1 MSINDIIKE
10 YDDFK
15 IEKIQKLSIPE
26 NNIAYTLTLPL
37 ITIINYTDTVQSIIN
52 KVFWYSRKE
61 ANITTSYKN
70 EATTIFTDNKCEDI
84 MLYDI
89 ISNKFY
95 NILNPD
101 VENKVENKM
110 TTLQKYIKYKNKED
124 SNVISPAEFYL
135 THKGGE
141 KYIILKIYIG
151 LIFIIHNEVLIILD
165 NIGKESEF
173 TCVIYDFFKE
183 IKEINLDNIKM
194 PKDEFGELFDIVK
207 NNAIINETLIN
218 YFE

>member
-1 MSINDIIKE
+1 MSSDIKD

-15 IEKIQKLSIPE
+15 IEKIQKISIPE
-26 NNIAYTLTLPL
+26 NIIEYTLTLPL

-70 EATTIFTDNKCEDI
+70 EATIFTEKNKYKDI

-89 ISNKFY
+89 KNQKFY
-95 NILNPD
+95 NIRRSPD
-101 VENKVENKM
+101 VENII
-110 TTLQKYIKYKNKED
+110 TILQKIKYENTED

-135 THKGGE
+135 KHKGGE

-151 LIFIIHNEVLIILD
+151 LIFIIHEEVLIILD
-165 NIGKESEF
+165 NIGQESEF

-183 IKEINLDNIKM
+183 IKLENIKI
-194 PKDEFGELFDIVK
+194 PKDEFVELFDIVK
-207 NNAIINETLIN
+207 NNAIINETLTN
-218 YFE
+218 YF

>member
-1 MSINDIIKE
+1 MSINDNIKK

-37 ITIINYTDTVQSIIN
+37 ITIINYTDTVLSIKN

-89 ISNKFY
+89 ISKKFY
-95 NILNPD
+95 ILNPD

-110 TTLQKYIKYKNKED
+110 TTLQKYIKYKNTED
-124 SNVISPAEFYL
+124 SNITSPAEFYL
-135 THKGGE
+135 KHKGGE

-151 LIFIIHNEVLIILD
+151 LIFIIHKEVLIILD
-165 NIGKESEF
+165 NIGEKSDF
-173 TCVIYDFFKE
+173 TCVIYNLF
-183 IKEINLDNIKM
+183 KEINLDNIKM

>member
-1 MSINDIIKE
+1 MSINDNIKE

-15 IEKIQKLSIPE
+15 IEKIQKISIPE
-26 NNIAYTLTLPL
+26 NIIEYTLTLPL
-37 ITIINYTDTVQSIIN
+37 ITIINYKDTLQSIKN
-52 KVFWYSRKE
+52 KVFWYSKQK
-61 ANITTSYKN
+61 AKITTLYKN
-70 EATTIFTDNKCEDI
+70 EATIFTEKNKYKDI

-89 ISNKFY
+89 KNQKFY
-95 NILNPD
+95 NIRRSPD
-101 VENKVENKM
+101 VENII
-110 TTLQKYIKYKNKED
+110 TILQKIKYENTED

-135 THKGGE
+135 KHKGGE

-165 NIGKESEF
+165 NIGQQSEF

-183 IKEINLDNIKM
+183 IKLENIKI
-194 PKDEFGELFDIVK
+194 PKDEFEELFDIVK

-218 YFE
+218 YF